1 MNGSLQQA
9 DRTADTD
16 DHSSLTAAV
25 RMAAAGD
32 RCAFEGL
39 IERFQGEIFRMVY
52 YRTSSRM
59 DAEDITQE
67 VFINA
72 FRGVHSLKDPGMFRS
87 WLYRIALNGVRDY
100 YRKKRVRSIFTL
112 FSREHNEEHVPDKDS
127 GQEHG
132 QDRLERK
139 EFWDGLDR
147 FMSRLSASERE
158 VFRLKYLDDLSI
170 REITEVLG
178 KNEST
183 VKTHLY
189 RAVDKFRKEQDVQGF
204 LKGENYEYE

>member
-1 MNGSLQQA
+1 MGGSLNQEDQEKG
-9 DRTADTD
+9 TD
-16 DHSSLTAAV
+16 DYSSLKAAV

-32 RCAFEGL
+32 RAAFEGL
-39 IERFQGEIFRMVY
+39 INRFQGEIFRMVY

-72 FRGVHSLKDPGMFRS
+72 YRGVSSLKDPEIFKP
-87 WLYRIALNGVRDY
+87 WLYRIALNAVRDF
-100 YRKKRVRSIFTL
+100 YRKKRVRSIITL
-112 FSREHNEEHVPDKDS
+112 FSREKDEEHVPAQDC
-127 GQEHG
+127 G
-132 QDRLERK
+132 QDHLERK
-139 EFWDGLDR
+139 EFWDGLGR

-158 VFRLKYLDDLSI
+158 VFRLKFLDDLSI

-189 RAVDKFRKEQDVQGF
+189 RAVDKFRKEQGVHEF
-204 LKGENYEYE
+204 LQEGKL

>member
-1 MNGSLQQA
+1 MGGSLKQEDQVKDA
-9 DRTADTD
+9 D
-16 DHSSLTAAV
+16 DHSSLKAAV

-32 RCAFEGL
+32 RAAFEGL
-39 IERFQGEIFRMVY
+39 INRFQGEIFRMVY

-72 FRGVHSLKDPGMFRS
+72 YRGVSSLKDPDIFRS
-87 WLYRIALNGVRDY
+87 WLYRIALNAVRDF
-100 YRKKRVRSIFTL
+100 YRKKRVRSIITL
-112 FSREHNEEHVPDKDS
+112 FTGEKNEEQVPAEDC
-127 GQEHG
+127 G
-132 QDRLERK
+132 QDHLEKK
-139 EFWDGLDR
+139 EFWEGLGR

-158 VFRLKYLDDLSI
+158 IFRLKFLDDLNI
-170 REITEVLG
+170 REITEILG

-189 RAVDKFRKEQDVQGF
+189 RAVDKFRKEQGVRGF
-204 LKGENYEYE
+204 LQEERL